1 MKIEIV
7 VGNIVKQPDIE
18 AVVNSAN
25 ANLRL
30 GSGVVGAIHMGGC
43 PKFCVNGQMAGNCRT
58 SRKMNHD
65 RQQRIDRP
73 ATGWL

>member
-25 ANLRL
+25 AKLRL
-30 GSGVVGAIHMGGC
+30 GSSLAGAIDRT
-43 PKFCVNGQMAGNCRT
+43 AGTKLEEYCSPFAPLELGAGLIT
-58 SRKMNHD
+58 PGSSCL
-65 RQQRIDRP
+65 IC
-73 ATGWL
+73 G